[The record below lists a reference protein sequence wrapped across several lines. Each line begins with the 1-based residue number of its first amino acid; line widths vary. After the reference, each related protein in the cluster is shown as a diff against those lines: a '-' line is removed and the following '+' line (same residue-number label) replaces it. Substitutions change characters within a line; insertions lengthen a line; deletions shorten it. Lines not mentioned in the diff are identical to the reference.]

1 MGYIAL
7 MLANYFHDLAVAM
20 LAANVVV
27 IHVAGRYLEQNP
39 TRRDFLAVLVKK
51 MTNLTWWVL
60 GYVVLAG
67 GVRAYFF
74 MEYEWNPLVPE
85 QGMLVALGVKHIL
98 LFGLTGFGILGMRKV
113 RSQYGEQD

>member
-7 MLANYFHDLAVAM
+7 MLSNYFHDLAVAM

-27 IHVAGRYLEQNP
+27 IHIVGRYLTDHQ
-39 TRRDFLAVLVKK
+39 DHQKFLAVLVAK
-51 MTNLTWWVL
+51 MTRLTWWVL

-67 GVRAYFF
+67 AVRAWFF
-74 MEYEWNPLVPE
+74 MDYEWNPLVPE

-98 LFGLTGFGILGMRKV
+98 LFGLTAFGILGMRKV
-113 RSQYGEQD
+113 RSQYGVHE